1 MPRNLRGIL
10 FMRTPK
16 RKGPDAMRMAR
27 LLAAAALGIALA
39 GGSAAAQDGFDL
51 EETVAVCTA
60 CHGDDGVPVQAD
72 IPILWG
78 QQFYYL
84 YVQLKDYKAGRRAND
99 IMAPI
104 AAEFDRG
111 QMKALANYFAAKP
124 WPNIVIGKDSDRVQ
138 AGRSQAAAGQCPQ
151 CHNRYL
157 GDSRIPRLAGQQ
169 QEYLL
174 RTMLEFKHKVR
185 LNSAA
190 KGSLMKSY
198 NDSSIEQIAHFLATL

>member
-1 MPRNLRGIL
+1 M
-10 FMRTPK
+10 
-16 RKGPDAMRMAR
+16 
-27 LLAAAALGIALA
+27 
-39 GGSAAAQDGFDL
+39 
-51 EETVAVCTA
+51 ET
-60 CHGDDGVPVQAD
+60 
-72 IPILWG
+72 
-78 QQFYYL
+78 
-84 YVQLKDYKAGRRAND
+84 
-99 IMAPI
+99 I

-111 QMKALANYFAAKP
+111 QMKALANYFAGKP
-124 WPNIVIGKDSDRVQ
+124 WPNIVIAKDSDRVQ

-157 GDSRIPRLAGQQ
+157 GDSRIPRVAGQQ

>member
-1 MPRNLRGIL
+1 
-10 FMRTPK
+10 MRVT
-16 RKGPDAMRMAR
+16 R
-27 LLAAAALGIALA
+27 LLAGAGLSAVLA
-39 GGSAAAQDGFDL
+39 FGEAAAQQRIADDFDL
-51 EETVAVCTA
+51 EETVETCAA
-60 CHGDDGVPVQAD
+60 CHGEGGLPIEGD

-84 YVQLKDYKAGRRAND
+84 YVQLKDYKAGRRANETMQSMVVGFSRD
-99 IMAPI
+99 
-104 AAEFDRG
+104 
-111 QMKALANYFAAKP
+111 QMKALANYFAEKP
-124 WPNIVIGKDSDRVQ
+124 WPNIVGGKDSDQAR
-138 AGRSQAAAGQCPQ
+138 AGRSQTVAGQCSQ

-198 NDSSIEQIAHFLATL
+198 EDTGIEQIAHFLATL

>member
-1 MPRNLRGIL
+1 MV
-10 FMRTPK
+10 K
-16 RKGPDAMRMAR
+16 
-27 LLAAAALGIALA
+27 LLASVALGVALTA
-39 GGSAAAQDGFDL
+39 GSAAAQDAFNL
-51 EETVAVCTA
+51 EKTVAVCTT
-60 CHGDDGVPVQAD
+60 CHGADGVPAQAD

-104 AAEFDRG
+104 AAGFDRD
-111 QMKALANYFAAKP
+111 QMKALANYFAEKP
-124 WPNIVIGKDSDRVQ
+124 WPNIAIRKDSNRVQ
-138 AGRSQAAAGQCPQ
+138 GGRTQTSAGQCSQ

-169 QEYLL
+169 REYLL

-190 KGSLMKSY
+190 KGSLMKSFK
-198 NDSSIEQIAHFLATL
+198 DGSIEQIAHFLATL